1 MNQNDAYLQAL
12 GIPQWVPREVAESDE
27 SFESA
32 VRNDAV
38 EGEVAE
44 DVKADIQLGENFD
57 KVGTT
62 SSAVNT
68 NTKDSVTNKTEKT
81 TQSIAIKALVNHPEA
96 KFVLV
101 VPESLGR
108 NELQLFWKQI
118 KFAWLQWH
126 DQDKDFPASL
136 FQVDT
141 NSDYLL
147 ENIQQQNVLLV
158 TSAEICQQETSLELP
173 NLTHKKA
180 LWQLLQTISEKVE
193 LL

>member
-12 GIPQWVPREVAESDE
+12 GIPQWVPREVAEPDE

-38 EGEVAE
+38 EGEAVE
-44 DVKADIQLGENFD
+44 DV
-57 KVGTT
+57 T
-62 SSAVNT
+62 VNT
-68 NTKDSVTNKTEKT
+68 NTEDSVTNKTEKT

-101 VPESLGR
+101 VPESLER